1 MKRAVCGFRN
11 RERFRASCFIAEAS
25 TSIPQLLQFASVV
38 PSARTPAAVLRLL
51 VSLALAAAASAQIPL
66 PQHYRDAGV
75 LRWGS
80 DAEGGAPFVF
90 VDAAHPAGG
99 EVGFEVD
106 LARELGRVLGVE
118 LRRVQA
124 PYENLVP
131 VLDRHDCDLVLNGF
145 EPTPERRELVRFT
158 RPYYIFQQQ
167 LSVGPGITGISGLA
181 DLVGRRVGVLG
192 QSQSHQ
198 VLLAQ
203 PGVDIVVYESNVT
216 AYEDVVNGRTDA
228 SLADLPIA
236 RALRPLFPRLVD
248 AAEPFGAFHYCIAVR
263 RGEPELQRALDRAIG
278 ELFADGTLE
287 RVYRRWQ
294 LWSDIEHRLGDADV
308 AGAFAAD
315 ADAPAP
321 AGAAEFHWRAAL
333 SLLGEGALRTMGISV
348 GSFALAVVLGLGIAL
363 LRLHGPRPL
372 RWCALAYVELLR
384 GTPILVQM
392 LLLYYGLGQI
402 EGLRMDAVT
411 AGVLGLALNYAAF
424 EAEIYRGALSAIP
437 RGQHEATLALGFTG
451 AQALRHVVVPQA
463 LRLSLAPSTN
473 DFIALFK
480 DSSIVMVITVVELT
494 KQYQMLA
501 NAPGRFIVLG
511 LVTSGLYLAMS
522 LPLAFLARR
531 FERRLDRDRT

>member
-1 MKRAVCGFRN
+1 M
-11 RERFRASCFIAEAS
+11 
-25 TSIPQLLQFASVV
+25 
-38 PSARTPAAVLRLL
+38 LRLL
-51 VSLALAAAASAQIPL
+51 VSLALAAVGSAQSPL
-66 PQHYRDAGV
+66 PQRYRDAGV
-75 LRWGS
+75 LRWGA

-90 VDAAHPAGG
+90 VDGTRPGAG

-106 LARELGRVLGVE
+106 LARELGVVLGVE

-124 PYENLVP
+124 PYESLVQ
-131 VLDRHDCDLVLNGF
+131 VLDRGDCDLVLNGF
-145 EPTPERRELVRFT
+145 EPTPARRELVRFT
-158 RPYYIFQQQ
+158 RPYYVFQQQ
-167 LSVGPGITGISGLA
+167 LSVGPGVTGVRGLA

-203 PGVDIVVYESNVT
+203 PGIDIVVYESNVT
-216 AYEDVVNGRTDA
+216 AYEDVVNGRTAA

-248 AAEPFGAFHYCIAVR
+248 VGEPFGAYYYAIAVR
-263 RGEPELQRALDRAIG
+263 RGEPELQRALDEAIG
-278 ELFADGTLE
+278 ALLANGTLE
-287 RVYRRWQ
+287 RIYREWE
-294 LWSDIEHRLGDADV
+294 LWVPAEARLGDRDV
-308 AGAFAAD
+308 VDAFARDGDDRA
-315 ADAPAP
+315 
-321 AGAAEFHWRAAL
+321 AAELHWGAVL
-333 SLLGEGALRTMGISV
+333 SLLGTGALRTLGISV
-348 GSFALAVVLGLGIAL
+348 VSFALAVLLGLAIAL

-372 RWCALAYVELLR
+372 RWCAVAYVELLR

-402 EGLRMDAVT
+402 EGLRLDAVT

-437 RGQHEATLALGFTG
+437 RGQREAAQALGFTG
-451 AQALRHVVVPQA
+451 AQALRHIVVPQA

-501 NAPGRFIVLG
+501 NATGRFIVLG
-511 LVTSGLYLAMS
+511 FVTSGLYLLMS
-522 LPLAFLARR
+522 LPLAYLARR
-531 FERRLDRDRT
+531 FERRLDRDRA